1 MFAFSYLLPLSN
13 YLQSPVSC
21 QVFIIHFTIKY
32 SREAHKEIVFIVCD
46 GIMRF
51 C

>member
-32 SREAHKEIVFIVCD
+32 TQFGKPTKKLYLLSVMEL
-46 GIMRF
+46 
-51 C
+51 

>member
-13 YLQSPVSC
+13 YLQCPVSC

-32 SREAHKEIVFIVCD
+32 TQLRKPTKKLHLLSALEL
-46 GIMRF
+46 
-51 C
+51 